1 MTQLKRLD
9 QSGHVHISEE
19 FLRGDEDLTVD
30 DLSPYIE
37 PVNATGDLDELRRV
51 LDVVMDSF
59 DEHDPMIDSAAG
71 PNVHQFI
78 DITRRQAGDPG
89 VWHYL
94 TVVEFPEFVRY
105 RWPYTT
111 ETAMRE
117 KFLKAGT
124 DIYSNA
130 LHRLWWISELTYEID
145 GDGERD
151 YSLTEDVLANQT
163 LANKIFDR
171 WFARH
176 KPAAVACAEVL
187 LEAEANSTVIEQTTL
202 RFRET
207 LSKVQLE
214 GMSENEIRTLIEDI
228 LSDVEDDLS

>member
-9 QSGHVHISEE
+9 QSGHVHISQD
-19 FLRGDEDLTVD
+19 FLRGEEELTMDELA
-30 DLSPYIE
+30 PYIE
-37 PVNATGDLDELRRV
+37 PVNATGDLEELRKV
-51 LDVVMDSF
+51 LSVVVDGY
-59 DEHDPMIDSAAG
+59 EKHDPMIDSAAG

-78 DITRRQAGDPG
+78 DISRRQAGDPG
-89 VWHYL
+89 IWHYL
-94 TVVEFPEFVRY
+94 TVIEFPDFVRY

-111 ETAMRE
+111 ENAMRE

-130 LHRLWWISELTYEID
+130 LHRLWWISELTYQID
-145 GDGERD
+145 DDDERD

-187 LEAEANSTVIEQTTL
+187 LKAGANSTVIEETTL

-214 GMSENEIRTLIEDI
+214 GMPRKEIRILIEDI
-228 LSDVEDDLS
+228 LADVEAEVD

>member
-1 MTQLKRLD
+1 MTQLKRLA
-9 QSGHVHISEE
+9 QSGHVLISDE
-19 FLRGDEDLTVD
+19 FLRGNEELTVD
-30 DLSPYIE
+30 DLAPYIE
-37 PVNATGDLDELRRV
+37 PVNATGELKELRRV

-71 PNVHQFI
+71 PNVHQLI

-94 TVVEFPEFVRY
+94 TVLEFPDFVRY
-105 RWPYTT
+105 RWPYST

-130 LHRLWWISELTYEID
+130 LHRLWWISELTYKVDE
-145 GDGERD
+145 DGERD
-151 YSLTEDVLANQT
+151 YSLTEDVLSNQT

-176 KPAAVACAEVL
+176 RPAAVACAEIL
-187 LEAEANSTVIEQTTL
+187 LDAEANSAVVEETTL
-202 RFRET
+202 RFREA

-214 GMSENEIRTLIEDI
+214 GMSDEQIRTLLRDI
-228 LSDVEDDLS
+228 LEDVERELS

>member
-19 FLRGDEDLTVD
+19 FLRGDETLTVD
-30 DLSPYIE
+30 ELAPYIE
-37 PVNATGDLDELRRV
+37 PVNATANLDELRKV
-51 LDVVMDSF
+51 FDVVMDDY
-59 DEHDPMIDSAAG
+59 DEHDAMIDSAAG

-78 DITRRQAGDPG
+78 DISRRQAGDPG
-89 VWHYL
+89 IWHYL
-94 TVVEFPEFVRY
+94 TVVEFPDFVRY

-111 ETAMRE
+111 ENAMRE

-130 LHRLWWISELTYEID
+130 LHRLWWISELTYSVDEN
-145 GDGERD
+145 GDRD
-151 YSLTEDVLANQT
+151 YSLTESVLKNQT

-176 KPAAVACAEVL
+176 KPAAVGCAEVL
-187 LEAEANSTVIEQTTL
+187 LDADAGSTVIEQTTL

-214 GMSENEIRTLIEDI
+214 GMSEREIRSLIKEI
-228 LSDVEDDLS
+228 LADVQADVN

>member
-19 FLRGDEDLTVD
+19 FLRGDEELTVD
-30 DLSPYIE
+30 ELAPYIE
-37 PVNATGDLDELRRV
+37 PVDATADLEELREV
-51 LDVVMDSF
+51 INVVMDSY

-71 PNVHQFI
+71 PNVHQLI
-78 DITRRQAGDPG
+78 DISRRQAGDAG
-89 VWHYL
+89 IWHYL
-94 TVVEFPEFVRY
+94 TVVKFPDFVRY
-105 RWPYTT
+105 RWPYST
-111 ETAMRE
+111 EAAMRE

-130 LHRLWWISELTYEID
+130 LHRLWWISELTYQTD
-145 GDGERD
+145 DGERD
-151 YSLTEDVLANQT
+151 YTLTEDVLANQT

-176 KPAAVACAEVL
+176 KPAAVVCAEIL
-187 LEAEANSTVIEQTTL
+187 LEADADSTIIEETTL

-214 GMSENEIRTLIEDI
+214 GMPESEIRTLIEEI
-228 LSDVEDDLS
+228 LSDVEDEVN

>member
-9 QSGHVHISEE
+9 RSGHVHISEE
-19 FLRGDEDLTVD
+19 FLRGNEELTVD
-30 DLSPYIE
+30 ELAPYIE
-37 PVNATGDLDELRRV
+37 PVDATADLAELREV
-51 LDVVMDSF
+51 LNVVMDSF

-71 PNVHQFI
+71 PNVHQLI
-78 DITRRQAGDPG
+78 DISRRQAGDAG
-89 VWHYL
+89 IWHYL
-94 TVVEFPEFVRY
+94 TVVEFPDFVRY
-105 RWPYTT
+105 RWPYST
-111 ETAMRE
+111 EAAMRE

-130 LHRLWWISELTYEID
+130 LHRLWWISELTYQTE
-145 GDGERD
+145 DGERD
-151 YSLTEDVLANQT
+151 YTLTEDVLANQT

-176 KPAAVACAEVL
+176 KPAAIACAEVL
-187 LEAEANSTVIEQTTL
+187 LEADADSSVIEETTL

-214 GMSENEIRTLIEDI
+214 GMPESEICTLIEEI
-228 LSDVEDDLS
+228 LSDVKDEVN

>member
-1 MTQLKRLD
+1 MTQLKRLN

-37 PVNATGDLDELRRV
+37 PVNATGDLDELQEV
-51 LDVVMDSF
+51 LIVVMDSY
-59 DEHDPMIDSAAG
+59 DKYDPMIDSAAG
-71 PNVHQFI
+71 PNVHQLI

-89 VWHYL
+89 IWHYL

-105 RWPYTT
+105 RWGPP
-111 ETAMRE
+111 EKRNMRN

-130 LHRLWWISELTYEID
+130 LHRLWWISELTYGIG
-145 GDGERD
+145 GDGERV

-187 LEAEANSTVIEQTTL
+187 LEAEADSTVIEQTTL

-214 GMSENEIRTLIEDI
+214 GMSEDAIGNLIETI
-228 LSDVEDDLS
+228 LLEVEAELS